1 VPHPAKVSGPAFKVP
16 SPPDSN
22 ATQFVVAPQGE
33 KKIQDTA
40 QQKSAGEETLS
51 RMTAPLATRDI
62 HNAPIKPVSGT
73 AAPQI
78 ASKTALQATPKTNI
92 ADKAN
97 TALTA
102 KSNANTPAKVAG
114 TPAKPNAAAPGA
126 DKVIQLANSGN
137 PIALTILG
145 LRALDG
151 ANGAPVNLPEAV
163 KFLSQ
168 AAEKGQAVAQYRLGT
183 LYERGQGVAADP
195 AKAAHWYEM
204 AANQGNR
211 KAMHNLAV
219 AYATRKDMTNAAR
232 WFAKAAALGLSDS
245 QFNLAVLYER
255 GDGVPQSLTDAY
267 KWYSIAAA
275 AGDSESKQRM
285 SVLQTQL
292 NDADKAAANKAAAG
306 FRATPLNRAAN
317 VPPEAADLGT

>member
-1 VPHPAKVSGPAFKVP
+1 
-16 SPPDSN
+16 
-22 ATQFVVAPQGE
+22 
-33 KKIQDTA
+33 
-40 QQKSAGEETLS
+40 
-51 RMTAPLATRDI
+51 
-62 HNAPIKPVSGT
+62 
-73 AAPQI
+73 
-78 ASKTALQATPKTNI
+78 
-92 ADKAN
+92 
-97 TALTA
+97 
-102 KSNANTPAKVAG
+102 
-114 TPAKPNAAAPGA
+114 
-126 DKVIQLANSGN
+126 
-137 PIALTILG
+137 
-145 LRALDG
+145 
-151 ANGAPVNLPEAV
+151 
-163 KFLSQ
+163 
-168 AAEKGQAVAQYRLGT
+168 
-183 LYERGQGVAADP
+183 
-195 AKAAHWYEM
+195 M

-219 AYATRKDMTNAAR
+219 AYASRKDMTNAAR

-306 FRATPLNRAAN
+306 FHAAPLNRAAN